1 MDRNFERAPVFYS
14 LGPLCGGGGK
24 RCILSGR
31 SLGEGEY
38 FLRLVY
44 SIVSFVISIPNDMI
58 ISLLKVKFKNR
69 MSECIIQRLLHSRH
83 LPQLDCLHRMSYN
96 VVSPDFQF
104 RISAF
109 VVWTG
114 FICISAVMFYFSVL
128 LLSTVCSFCSYFG
141 CYFGLFMTLVL
152 FLYFNLFFVF
162 WI

>member
-1 MDRNFERAPVFYS
+1 MNLKQFYHWTS
-14 LGPLCGGGGK
+14 
-24 RCILSGR
+24 RCFWY
-31 SLGEGEY
+31 Y
-38 FLRLVY
+38 F
-44 SIVSFVISIPNDMI
+44 SFSHTHIYKEH
-58 ISLLKVKFKNR
+58 KVNELH
-69 MSECIIQRLLHSRH
+69 SRLLHSRH

-152 FLYFNLFFVF
+152 FLYFGLFFVF